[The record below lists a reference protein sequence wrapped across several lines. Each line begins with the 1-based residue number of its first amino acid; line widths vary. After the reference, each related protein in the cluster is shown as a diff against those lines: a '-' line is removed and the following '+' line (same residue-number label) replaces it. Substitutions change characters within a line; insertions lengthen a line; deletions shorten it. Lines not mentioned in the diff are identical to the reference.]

1 MRPNISTGVSA
12 VGEQRPTSNQIPYRP
27 NCCRSSGDMLSGTK
41 PLGAYAVPAVDP
53 LLPFFFISA
62 DSLPGSKFS
71 GLASL
76 SRLITHSTICIC
88 ISASICQAGAIS
100 TPEGAAGVLTGSS
113 TSTHID
119 ELHLETTSHYIRQL
133 LSIAEAAAEGL
144 GILKWK
150 ESLFKHLGN
159 RNNLIELKI
168 NTIAWKTITL
178 AYIKLLTHLKGRQ
191 SGCVLLDEE
200 EQWFET
206 ALDRD
211 LRFRPLSVG
220 FRHSATEV
228 AWNPVQR
235 NQDAVSAAF

>member
-53 LLPFFFISA
+53 LLPFFFVSA
-62 DSLPGSKFS
+62 DSLPGSKFN

-133 LSIAEAAAEGL
+133 LSIAKAAAEGL

-150 ESLFKHLGN
+150 ES
-159 RNNLIELKI
+159 
-168 NTIAWKTITL
+168 
-178 AYIKLLTHLKGRQ
+178 
-191 SGCVLLDEE
+191 
-200 EQWFET
+200 T

-220 FRHSATEV
+220 FRHSAIEV